1 MRRPRTFHPELT
13 PGSLTLDAAESHHLR
28 DVLRCRNGE
37 QVALFDGQGHEAA
50 ARVASITRR
59 AVCVDVQEVLSR
71 QYELAVRLTLAVAM
85 PRAARQAFLF
95 EKCTEL
101 GVWAIWPTL
110 YEHTVVRPKAPQV
123 DKWRRTAIE
132 ACKQSGRAWLPH
144 IQEPACFDATL
155 PRAGDF
161 DLAIVT
167 DADPRWPLLP
177 DVVHDW
183 RAAATDL
190 RAAHGSSGA
199 VGATVE
205 PDSLER
211 RCGLPETV
219 LVWVGPEGGLTRG
232 ELDAARA
239 AGAVGARLGPGVLRV
254 ETAAVAVAG
263 VLSMLPTRAP
273 ANQEPR

>member
-71 QYELAVRLTLAVAM
+71 RYELAVRLTLAVAM

-199 VGATVE
+199 VG
-205 PDSLER
+205 
-211 RCGLPETV
+211 
-219 LVWVGPEGGLTRG
+219 PEGGLTRG